1 MKAANRCPDAETLSM
16 HALGLLEEGESV
28 GVQLHL
34 AACSRCRAEV
44 DSLSQTLAH
53 LALQARSAE
62 PPPGLKARTM
72 EAIDRADSAGR
83 PSTRPGGSIP
93 MRLWIASLATVAA
106 VAAALVF
113 GLQAFRGP
121 GDGVSPAIAQ
131 AVSQAKRQGAQVS
144 ILEGTKDAPTA
155 RGELYVV
162 STSAGAMR
170 QVVISVEG
178 LARPAGSQVYCLWLI
193 KDGKRSVGGW
203 ITVDRNGRGGL
214 VFETPIAFESVGV
227 TLEPDPEYY
236 TGEEQQLVPRGP
248 KVLGLPRT

>member
-1 MKAANRCPDAETLSM
+1 MKAANRCPDSETLSM
-16 HALGLLEEGESV
+16 HALDLLEEGERA

-34 AACSRCRAEV
+34 AACPRCRAEV

-53 LALQARSAE
+53 LALQARLAE

-72 EAIDRADSAGR
+72 EAIDREDAAERPSNRSAGL
-83 PSTRPGGSIP
+83 IP
-93 MRLWIASLATVAA
+93 RRMWIASLATIAA
-106 VAAALVF
+106 AIAALVF
-113 GLQAFRGP
+113 GLQTFRGP
-121 GDGVSPAIAQ
+121 DDGISTAIAQ

-144 ILEGTKDAPTA
+144 MLEGTKDAPTA

-162 STSAGAMR
+162 NTSAGAMR
-170 QVVISVEG
+170 QVVVSVEG
-178 LARPAGSQVYCLWLI
+178 MARPSGSQVYCLWLI

-236 TGEEQQLVPRGP
+236 AGDDQQLVPRGP